1 MLSCSRGNGIEFS
14 CSDEHVKHLT
24 QRFSH
29 SIPQPQSKVDS
40 NEMNEFKEGA
50 RPVHSP
56 AESSNDETNFIIQM
70 PGATPTKTQ

>member
-1 MLSCSRGNGIEFS
+1 MKVI
-14 CSDEHVKHLT
+14 
-24 QRFSH
+24 Q
-29 SIPQPQSKVDS
+29 PQPQSKVDS

-70 PGATPTKTQ
+70 PGTTPTKTQ